1 MNKLNFLI
9 LFLPFISSF
18 VYVFIFFISQILRK
32 KRYLSNL
39 IYSFILVLIIK
50 IILVF
55 NFIDYIEFKY
65 LSFLFLV
72 FFCNGFIFMNLI
84 QVPISSLQVKL
95 LRIIHK
101 SNGIKES
108 KIYSLYNANHIF
120 EERLKTFIANKTIK
134 KEKSLIKLNNKKI
147 LFFYYLIK
155 YLKIIH
161 NIKL

>member
-1 MNKLNFLI
+1 
-9 LFLPFISSF
+9 
-18 VYVFIFFISQILRK
+18 
-32 KRYLSNL
+32 
-39 IYSFILVLIIK
+39 
-50 IILVF
+50 
-55 NFIDYIEFKY
+55 
-65 LSFLFLV
+65 
-72 FFCNGFIFMNLI
+72 MNLI